1 MKKRLFDSSNYD
13 YPNGI
18 VYANSI
24 VIPFVNYINTFGLD
38 KDSVACINQVFSFA
52 TFGQFHDAICNMMKK
67 HERLSE
73 YQQIAAE
80 NDLNDCSDKFTD
92 TE

>member
-1 MKKRLFDSSNYD
+1 
-13 YPNGI
+13 
-18 VYANSI
+18 
-24 VIPFVNYINTFGLD
+24 
-38 KDSVACINQVFSFA
+38 
-52 TFGQFHDAICNMMKK
+52 MKK